1 LKVCAAWR
9 EESKKN
15 HSDFNTVAH
24 RTRQFES
31 WLADRLENFNMHQ
44 EGQVSRI
51 PKQVRNMKMREFGEK
66 YNGNVQAALRGF
78 QKEKFVA
85 ASGDGMLGELDK
97 DARKRKWVAS
107 QEVDGGDVK
116 DHDLSKASKNGQAA
130 GLLPYPVILIRC

>member
-1 LKVCAAWR
+1 MLKIILI
-9 EESKKN
+9 SI
-15 HSDFNTVAH
+15 TVAH

-85 ASGDGMLGELDK
+85 TGGEGTLGELDK

-107 QEVDGGDVK
+107 QEVEGGDGK
-116 DHDLSKASKNGQAA
+116 DHGSSKGPKNGQ
-130 GLLPYPVILIRC
+130 GPDFLSYRLLPIFC

>member
-1 LKVCAAWR
+1 
-9 EESKKN
+9 
-15 HSDFNTVAH
+15 
-24 RTRQFES
+24 
-31 WLADRLENFNMHQ
+31 MHQ

-85 ASGDGMLGELDK
+85 SGGEGTLGELDK

-107 QEVDGGDVK
+107 QEHDSADSK
-116 DHDLSKASKNGQAA
+116 DRDLAKGPKNGQAPK
-130 GLLPYPVILIRC
+130 LLSTHPY

>member
-1 LKVCAAWR
+1 
-9 EESKKN
+9 
-15 HSDFNTVAH
+15 
-24 RTRQFES
+24 
-31 WLADRLENFNMHQ
+31 MHQ

-85 ASGDGMLGELDK
+85 IGGDGALGELDK

-107 QEVDGGDVK
+107 QEVESGDGK
-116 DHDLSKASKNGQAA
+116 DQDSFKVLKNGQAPMC
-130 GLLPYPVILIRC
+130 LPHPQMLIFVSSKY